1 VTYLNLVNNVLRR
14 LREDEV
20 TSVSSSTYSKLV
32 GDFVNDAKKIV
43 EDAWDWSALRN
54 TLTLTTTAGTFNY
67 AFVGAGNEFK
77 VLNAYND
84 TDNWDLQYQ
93 TPLWFDDKYMKQEP
107 QTGSPRYYTFNG
119 VNSNGDTQV
128 DLYPKPDTSGVEL
141 RFNVVNRGKITDS
154 LGTVI
159 RPKELSADTDQLIIP
174 SQPVIHL
181 AIALLARERGETG
194 GTSAPEYFGIADKY
208 LSDAIALDAQKH
220 PEETI
225 WYTP

>member
-1 VTYLNLVNNVLRR
+1 MTYLNLVNNVLRR

-20 TSVSSSTYSKLV
+20 SSVTDNTYSKMV

-43 EDAWDWSALRN
+43 ESAWDWSALRT
-54 TLTLTTTAGTFNY
+54 TLTITTTADIFNY
-67 AFVGAGNEFK
+67 
-77 VLNAYND
+77 VLTGSQNKIKALDVIND
-84 TDNWDLQYQ
+84 TSNIFMQYNTQ
-93 TPLWFDDKYMKQEP
+93 HWFNDKYLNQDPVSGAPE
-107 QTGSPRYYTFNG
+107 YYTYNG
-119 VNSNGDTQV
+119 VDSSGDTQI
-128 DLYPKPDTSGVEL
+128 DIYPKPDGVYTL
-141 RFNVVNRGKITDS
+141 RFNCILRNDD
-154 LGTVI
+154 
-159 RPKELSADTDQLIIP
+159 LSADTDTLAIP
-174 SQPVIHL
+174 SQPVIHM